1 MKTLPE
7 SRLSRMRRSLTVF
20 AGLLLLWA
28 LATLGDIPA
37 FLLPSPSAVAQAL
50 WDNRAYFA
58 YHTLI
63 TASEIACGLLAGVL
77 LGTTLA
83 LCMIFSPRL
92 QRWLMPLVL
101 TSQAIPVF
109 ALAPL
114 LVLWF
119 GFGMS
124 AKVVMAVLVIFFPVT
139 SAFFDGLRR
148 VNNDYLDL
156 ARTLRASPWAQLRH
170 VRLMAALPAFGS
182 GLRMAAAVAPIG
194 AIIGEW
200 VGSAEG
206 LGYVMLN
213 ANARMQ
219 TDICFAAL
227 FILVLMTVLLWV
239 TVDALLLR
247 LIDWAPE
254 ND

>member
-1 MKTLPE
+1 MSE
-7 SRLSRMRRSLTVF
+7 RLWRGAMVF
-20 AGLLLLWA
+20 CGLMLLWG
-28 LATLGDIPA
+28 LASRSGIPR
-37 FLLPSPSAVAQAL
+37 FLLPSPAAVAEAL
-50 WDNRAYFA
+50 WVNRAYLGW
-58 YHTLI
+58 HTLI
-63 TASEIACGLLAGVL
+63 TLSEILSGLALGVA
-77 LGTTLA
+77 LGVTLA
-83 LCMIFSPRL
+83 LGMILSPRL

-114 LVLWF
+114 LVLWL

-124 AKVVMAVLVIFFPVT
+124 AKVAMAVLVIFFPVT

-148 VNNDYLDL
+148 VNHDYLDL
-156 ARTLRASPWAQLRH
+156 ARSMNASFGAQLRN
-170 VRLMAALPAFGS
+170 VRLMAALPALGS

-200 VGSAEG
+200 VVSAEG

-213 ANARMQ
+213 ANARLQ

-227 FILVLMTVLLWV
+227 FILVLLTLFLWLAVDTLLH
-239 TVDALLLR
+239 R
-247 LIDWAPE
+247 LIDWSPE
-254 ND
+254 